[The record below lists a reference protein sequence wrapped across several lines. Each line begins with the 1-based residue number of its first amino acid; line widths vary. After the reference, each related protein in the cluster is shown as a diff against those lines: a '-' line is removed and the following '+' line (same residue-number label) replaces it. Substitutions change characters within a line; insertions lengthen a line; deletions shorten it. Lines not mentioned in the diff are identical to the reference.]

1 MDTVLS
7 TMPYGPTCS
16 CQTLKAYELV
26 TEQPVFPLSLQLCC
40 CSVSQL
46 CLTLCEPMDCS
57 TPGFPVLH
65 HLLEFAQTHVHWVSD
80 AIPPSQPLLPPS
92 SPALY
97 LSQHQSFPM
106 SWLFA
111 SGGLNIGTEIQL
123 QHQSFQWIFRVSH
136 LSQQKV
142 FAFYLISKKWAKLS

>member
-65 HLLEFAQTHVHWVSD
+65 HLLEFAQTHVH
-80 AIPPSQPLLPPS
+80 
-92 SPALY
+92 
-97 LSQHQSFPM
+97 
-106 SWLFA
+106 
-111 SGGLNIGTEIQL
+111 
-123 QHQSFQWIFRVSH
+123 
-136 LSQQKV
+136 
-142 FAFYLISKKWAKLS
+142 